1 MFHEFLISF
10 GVEYLS
16 RYVFV
21 NISAVYVTMVCAMKT
36 EIAVGAFLRDLGSKI
51 NKQKPRTAS
60 RFWQIL
66 THFHRVIFG
75 MVMVSMM

>member
-1 MFHEFLISF
+1 
-10 GVEYLS
+10 
-16 RYVFV
+16 
-21 NISAVYVTMVCAMKT
+21 MKT

-66 THFHRVIFG
+66 THFSRVIFG